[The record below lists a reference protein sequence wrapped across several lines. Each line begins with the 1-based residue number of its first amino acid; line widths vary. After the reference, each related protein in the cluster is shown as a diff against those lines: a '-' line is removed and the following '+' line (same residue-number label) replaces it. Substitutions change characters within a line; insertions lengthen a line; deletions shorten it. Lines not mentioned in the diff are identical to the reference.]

1 MNRATTSLDFD
12 KYRLRNFVDRLIE
25 LGEVDIHNE
34 PVPLTELS
42 LIIEQ
47 TDKAVLF
54 KDAGPERVE
63 LVAKTAG
70 SRKRIAAAFETS
82 EDKLY
87 EEYFKR
93 LTNPQSLVEVPSAE
107 APVHAIQIIGKDV
120 DLTKLPFHPQ
130 HAFDGSCYLSSAID
144 YTIDPATGRRN
155 VGCRRL
161 SLRNRY
167 EAGTNVT
174 APSDL
179 KRIYTACVERGQKLP
194 VTFTVGA
201 HPLDFF
207 AATTRQ
213 GGDELGFVAR
223 FRAERAPIVKSLTNE
238 ILVPADAEL
247 TLEGYLDERGYVE
260 PEGPFGEYMGY
271 YGAIHMDPV
280 FHCTAITMRS
290 DALHHTLLHGSA
302 FVLDQTDSANIMAI
316 GTEAEAMRILK
327 TCVREP
333 RAAHLRVMSGG
344 ANTLRV
350 SIRQRVFG
358 EARLAIAALFGGI
371 MRLKHVYVFDED
383 IDIHDDRQVEWALGT
398 RFQADQDLVV
408 LQGMLGM
415 TMDPSLNGRRTGAK
429 SGFDCTKPF
438 GRDGQIPLTR
448 SAAKT
453 FKGPA
458 RYQNVEQALVVSPLF
473 YADIVEAVGSQ
484 DGREVAC
491 ALDELRQAGRLS
503 RDRDGRYHLVK
514 AKPGSTGIVGEL
526 YRDPNEGA

>member
-1 MNRATTSLDFD
+1 MTHVATAIDFD
-12 KYRLRNFVDRLIE
+12 KYRLRNFVDRLIA
-25 LGEVDIHNE
+25 LGEMEIHE
-34 PVPLTELS
+34 RPVPLTGLS
-42 LIIEQ
+42 PIIEG

-54 KDAGPERVE
+54 KKAGPEQLE

-70 SRKRIAAAFETS
+70 NRKRIAAAFETT

-87 EEYFKR
+87 DEYFKR
-93 LTNPQSLVEVPSAE
+93 LASPQPLVEVPSAD
-107 APVHAIQIIGKDV
+107 APVHEIKITGKDV

-130 HAFDGSCYLSSAID
+130 HAYDGSCYLSSAID

-161 SLRNRY
+161 SLRSRY

-179 KRIYTACVERGQKLP
+179 KRIYTACVARGEKLP

-213 GGDELGFVAR
+213 GGDELSLVAS
-223 FRAERAPIVKSLTNE
+223 FRAEPAPVVKSLTNNV
-238 ILVPADAEL
+238 LVPADAEM

-280 FHCTAITMRS
+280 FHCTAITMRR
-290 DALHHTLLHGSA
+290 DVLHHTLLHGSA
-302 FVLDQTDSANIMAI
+302 FVLDQTDSANISAMR
-316 GTEAEAMRILK
+316 TEAEAFRILK
-327 TCVREP
+327 NCVREP
-333 RAAHLRVMSGG
+333 VAVYLRSISGG
-344 ANTLRV
+344 SNTLRV
-350 SIRQRVFG
+350 AMKQRVFG
-358 EARLAIAALFGGI
+358 EARSAIAALFGGI
-371 MRLKHVYVFDED
+371 MRLKHVFVFDED

-398 RFQADQDLVV
+398 RFQADQGLVV

-448 SAAKT
+448 SAAKI

-458 RYQNVEQALVVSPLF
+458 RYQNVEQALAAAPMF
-473 YADIVEAVGSQ
+473 YADIVEALGSE

-491 ALDELRQAGRLS
+491 ALDELRRGGKLG
-503 RDRDGRYHLVK
+503 RDRDGRYYLQQG
-514 AKPGSTGIVGEL
+514 KPGLTGIVGEL
-526 YRDPNEGA
+526 YHDPNEGA